1 VWAFVLVET
10 SMEQQTHIQHADI
23 QCVLIEFGDL
33 FTVPCQLPP
42 SRVYDHYI
50 PLLPGA
56 ILVNS
61 RPYRYSPFHKDEIER
76 QVNALLEAVLI
87 TPSVSLFAS
96 PVLLVKKKDGSWR
109 FCVDYMKLNDMTVK
123 NRFPMPLVEEILDEL
138 AGTQF
143 FTSLDLTSGYHH
155 IRMGETDEFKTAFK
169 THQGHYQF
177 RVMPFGLTNAP
188 ATFQCAMNS
197 VLAPFLRKFVLV
209 FIDDILIY
217 SASWADHLKHLRMV
231 FEKLREHQFYLKR
244 SKCAF
249 GKTELLYLG
258 HIISQDGVSTDPS
271 KMDAMKKWPTPTS
284 VTELRGFLGLT
295 GYYRRFVKHYGIIAK
310 PLTNLLKHKAFH
322 WSPEADAAFQQLKQ
336 AMCDTPVLALP
347 NFEELFVVETDAC
360 MNGIGAVL
368 MQRNRPI
375 AYLSKALSEKNQLL
389 SIYDKDFLALLM
401 TVERWRQYL
410 QRAEFVIRTDHKA
423 LSFLTEQV
431 LQSDLQKKAMA
442 RLMGLQYK
450 IFYKQGKE
458 NIAVDAL
465 SRVGHFMALQTLTEV
480 KPLWVQEV
488 LNSYVTDEEAQRL
501 LAELVLH
508 SPNEQGFS
516 VQQGV
521 IRRGSQIWIAQ
532 NSALRTKII
541 VALHGSIVGG
551 HSGCLATYQRVKRLF
566 WWKGLKSDVKLFVQ
580 QCANMLS
587 LKESFTQD
595 CSNPFLFPRVH
606 GKI

>member
-1 VWAFVLVET
+1 
-10 SMEQQTHIQHADI
+10 
-23 QCVLIEFGDL
+23 
-33 FTVPCQLPP
+33 
-42 SRVYDHYI
+42 
-50 PLLPGA
+50 
-56 ILVNS
+56 
-61 RPYRYSPFHKDEIER
+61 
-76 QVNALLEAVLI
+76 
-87 TPSVSLFAS
+87 
-96 PVLLVKKKDGSWR
+96 
-109 FCVDYMKLNDMTVK
+109 
-123 NRFPMPLVEEILDEL
+123 
-138 AGTQF
+138 
-143 FTSLDLTSGYHH
+143 
-155 IRMGETDEFKTAFK
+155 
-169 THQGHYQF
+169 
-177 RVMPFGLTNAP
+177 
-188 ATFQCAMNS
+188 
-197 VLAPFLRKFVLV
+197 LV

-217 SASWADHLKHLRMV
+217 SASWVDHLKHLRMV
-231 FEKLREHQFYLKR
+231 FGKLREHQFYLKR

-258 HIISQDGVSTDPS
+258 HIISQDGVSIDPS
-271 KMDAMKKWPTPTS
+271 KTDAMNKWPTPTS
-284 VTELRGFLGLT
+284 VTQLRGFLGLT
-295 GYYRRFVKHYGIIAK
+295 EYYRRFVKHYGIIAK

-322 WSPEADAAFQQLKQ
+322 WSPEAGAAFQQLKQ